1 VWRSLVAHLLWEQGA
16 GGSNPLTPTTTAEPP
31 TFHGK
36 VVFITGASS
45 GIGAA
50 LAIEFA
56 RQGADVAL
64 AARRHDRLEALA
76 ENVRRL
82 GRRAVAISCDV
93 RIDGDLEHATGEAIT
108 ALGAID
114 VVVANAGFGV
124 AGELRRL
131 ALPDYRRQ
139 FETNVFGVLRTVYA
153 SLTELE
159 KTRGT
164 LVIIGSVAGH
174 VAAPG
179 GTPYAMSKFAV
190 RALAEGLGH
199 EMASRG
205 VGVVLVSPGFVESE
219 LRQIDNEGKFRPEA
233 HDRVPAWLVMSSAS
247 AARKI
252 VRAVARRRRE
262 VVITGHGKV
271 FVFVQR
277 HAPWLVA
284 KLIRTLGI
292 RGRAEPKR

>member
-1 VWRSLVAHLLWEQGA
+1 
-16 GGSNPLTPTTTAEPP
+16 
-31 TFHGK
+31 
-36 VVFITGASS
+36 
-45 GIGAA
+45 
-50 LAIEFA
+50 
-56 RQGADVAL
+56 L
-64 AARRHDRLEALA
+64 AARRRDRLDALA
-76 ENVRRL
+76 ENIRQL
-82 GRRAVAISCDV
+82 GRRALAICSDV
-93 RIDGDLEHATGEAIT
+93 RTDGDLERAMAEAIT
-108 ALGAID
+108 TLGAID

-131 ALPDYRRQ
+131 SLSDYRRQ

-153 SLTELE
+153 SLPELE

-205 VGVVLVSPGFVESE
+205 VAVVLVSPGFVESE
-219 LRQIDNEGKFRPEA
+219 LRQIDNEGRFRPEA
-233 HDRVPAWLVMSSAS
+233 HDRVPAWLVMSSMT

-262 VVITGHGKV
+262 IVITGHGKV

-284 KLIRTLGI
+284 RLIRTLRI
-292 RGRAEPKR
+292 RGRAEPRRD